1 MVKSSSE
8 SGRFE
13 LCSQRVGALPIVN
26 YFCRRVGLD
35 EVLAAFVPSDDR
47 RVRLAPAAAF
57 GVVVRNLIVDHEPVY
72 PLAEWAG
79 PYQPQLV
86 GLQPAEIELLNH
98 DRVCR
103 ALDRLF
109 DADRA
114 SLLSEVVLRAVRSS
128 GSTRP

>member
-35 EVLAAFVPSDDR
+35 EVLAAFVPRDDR
-47 RVRLAPAAAF
+47 RLRLAPAAAL

-72 PLAEWAG
+72 ALAEWAG
-79 PYQPQLV
+79 PYQPELL
-86 GLQPAEIELLNH
+86 GLKPGEVELLND
-98 DRVCR
+98 DRLGR
-103 ALDRLF
+103 ALDR
-109 DADRA
+109 
-114 SLLSEVVLRAVRSS
+114 
-128 GSTRP
+128 